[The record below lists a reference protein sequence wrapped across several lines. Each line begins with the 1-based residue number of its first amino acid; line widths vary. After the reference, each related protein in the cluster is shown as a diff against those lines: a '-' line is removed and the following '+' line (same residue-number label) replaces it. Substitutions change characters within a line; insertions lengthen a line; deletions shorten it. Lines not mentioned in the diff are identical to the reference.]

1 MFGKC
6 VSGIETLDSCQLV
19 GTNANHE
26 PLEPIILQTIKV
38 LLDPFQKLAD
48 EFDPTQ
54 QKRFEQ
60 QQQRLEKLKRKA
72 VLEHRSK
79 QFVGEEEDVG
89 KYLKRK

>member
-1 MFGKC
+1 VFGKC
-6 VSGIETLDSCQLV
+6 VSGIETLDSCQAV

-26 PLEPIILQTIKV
+26 PLEPIILHSIKV

-54 QKRFEQ
+54 QKRYQQ
-60 QQQRLEKLKRKA
+60 QQQRLDKLKRKA

-79 QFVGEEEDVG
+79 QLVGEDEEVG